1 MFFLLSIK
9 DGEKSFRAR
18 ISDYFHPA
26 NVSVEKIETEKLLP
40 FYKIT
45 AVRHRGE
52 IPWKEIEN
60 AAGRFCHRAIM
71 NVSENIPESSKIKKY
86 EPVVF
91 PTRILFNSAVS
102 VLEKLKLDPIK
113 MSITVF
119 DENGYLTDMIENL
132 VKLCSSI
139 RIVTSCVRDYEAVRD
154 DLLLKYGISVII
166 TPKTDN
172 IILTSTAIISDK
184 SGDIP
189 LIYHG
194 LLFTNER
201 RKMLNAS
208 VLCGK
213 NITLP
218 DEIKHLFDP
227 GYDKLTFAS
236 ALYELC
242 SAKILEKTLYDDM
255 QV

>member
-1 MFFLLSIK
+1 MFFLLEIK

-18 ISDYFHPA
+18 ISDYFNPA
-26 NVSVEKIETEKLLP
+26 DVSVQKVEMGKILP

-60 AAGRFCHRAIM
+60 AAGRFCHRAII
-71 NVSENIPESSKIKKY
+71 NESENIPDSIKIKKY

-91 PTRILFNSAVS
+91 PVRVLFNSAVS
-102 VLEKLKLDPIK
+102 VLEKLRLDPIK

-119 DENGYLTDMIENL
+119 DENGYLTDMIESL
-132 VKLCSSI
+132 VKFCSSI
-139 RIVTSCVRDYEAVRD
+139 RIVTSCIRDYEALRD
-154 DLLLKYGISVII
+154 ALLIKYGISVII

-184 SGDIP
+184 SNDIP

-218 DEIKHLFDP
+218 KEIEYIYDPQFD
-227 GYDKLTFAS
+227 KMTFAS

-242 SAKILEKTLYDDM
+242 GAKILEKTLYDDM
-255 QV
+255 